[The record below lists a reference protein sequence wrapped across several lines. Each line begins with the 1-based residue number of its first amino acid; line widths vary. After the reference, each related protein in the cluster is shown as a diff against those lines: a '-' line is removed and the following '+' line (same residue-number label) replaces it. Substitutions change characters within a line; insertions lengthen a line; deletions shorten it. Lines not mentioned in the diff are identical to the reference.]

1 MTKQKKVREAGRA
14 AQVERL
20 EALYSQREV
29 LMEEMRSIDDAVQAR
44 EEGQRTLS
52 DEERGRMEQLEREV
66 DTIDH
71 RVRMF
76 NLESE
81 SDRPG
86 ADRGVELVR
95 MVREAVDSRR
105 VLEIQL
111 DQPVQRSA
119 GTQNLASVDPLIPVK
134 IQDIIEPLEQGL
146 IYNRVGIRLQ
156 TGLAGN
162 YVWPVVGSVEASLVG
177 EAVELDD
184 EKIDITKITPVLQR
198 IGITVPVT
206 SQSITQSEGR
216 ILDIVNQQL
225 PLSMTRVINRAMFCP
240 EDYATNFK
248 GPLQSATTK
257 VTFAGAVPTYAELL
271 QMKGA
276 VLKTGVTPNGT
287 MAYVM
292 DEYMRATLEA
302 TPRDKGSGLMVIEN
316 DRIAGIPVFCT
327 NYLNLDKSGAP
338 VAADHVAFGCW
349 GYEMLGQ
356 FGVFR
361 LVVDPYSRAKEDIVQ
376 FTLNADWSM
385 VQLRPEAFALGTV
398 TKA

>member
-1 MTKQKKVREAGRA
+1 MTKKKKVREAGRA

-184 EKIDITKITPVLQR
+184 EKYVIVKQSDIL
-198 IGITVPVT
+198 
-206 SQSITQSEGR
+206 
-216 ILDIVNQQL
+216 
-225 PLSMTRVINRAMFCP
+225 
-240 EDYATNFK
+240 
-248 GPLQSATTK
+248 
-257 VTFAGAVPTYAELL
+257 AVVE
-271 QMKGA
+271 K
-276 VLKTGVTPNGT
+276 
-287 MAYVM
+287 
-292 DEYMRATLEA
+292 
-302 TPRDKGSGLMVIEN
+302 
-316 DRIAGIPVFCT
+316 
-327 NYLNLDKSGAP
+327 
-338 VAADHVAFGCW
+338 
-349 GYEMLGQ
+349 
-356 FGVFR
+356 
-361 LVVDPYSRAKEDIVQ
+361 
-376 FTLNADWSM
+376 
-385 VQLRPEAFALGTV
+385 
-398 TKA
+398 

>member
-1 MTKQKKVREAGRA
+1 MTKQKKVRESGRP
-14 AQVERL
+14 AQAERI
-20 EALYSQREV
+20 EALYTQRETLV
-29 LMEEMRSIDDAVQAR
+29 EEMHSIDDAVNAR
-44 EEGQRTLS
+44 EEGQRTLT
-52 DEERGRMEQLEREV
+52 DEELGRMKHLERAV

-71 RVRMF
+71 RIRML

-81 SDRPG
+81 SGIPG

-95 MVREAVDSRR
+95 MVREAVDNRR
-105 VLEIQL
+105 VLELQL

-146 IYNRVGIRLQ
+146 IYSRVGIRLQ

-206 SQSITQSEGR
+206 SQSITQSDGR

-248 GPLQSATTK
+248 GPLNSATTK

-276 VLKTGVTPNGT
+276 VLKNGVTPNGT

-292 DEYMRATLEA
+292 DEYMKATLEA

-327 NYLNLDKSGAP
+327 NYLNLDKTGAA
-338 VAADHVAFGCW
+338 VNADHVAFGCW

-356 FGVFR
+356 FGGFR

-398 TKA
+398 TTA

>member
-1 MTKQKKVREAGRA
+1 MTKQKKVRESGRP
-14 AQVERL
+14 AQAERI
-20 EALYSQREV
+20 EALYTQRETLV
-29 LMEEMRSIDDAVQAR
+29 EEMHSIDDAVNAR
-44 EEGQRTLS
+44 EEGQRTLT
-52 DEERGRMEQLEREV
+52 DEERGRMEQLERAV

-71 RVRMF
+71 RIRML

-81 SDRPG
+81 SGIPG

-95 MVREAVDSRR
+95 MVREAVDNRR
-105 VLEIQL
+105 VLELQL

-146 IYNRVGIRLQ
+146 IYSRVGIRLQ

-240 EDYATNFK
+240 EDYATNFR
-248 GPLQSATTK
+248 GPLNSASTK

-276 VLKTGVTPNGT
+276 VLKKGVTPNGT

-292 DEYMRATLEA
+292 DEYMKATLEA

-327 NYLNLDKSGAP
+327 NYLNLDKTGAA
-338 VAADHVAFGCW
+338 VEADHVAFGCW

-356 FGVFR
+356 FGDFR

-398 TKA
+398 TTA

>member
-1 MTKQKKVREAGRA
+1 MPEIRREREAGRQA
-14 AQVERL
+14 VSERL
-20 EALYSQREV
+20 EALYTQREELV
-29 LMEEMRSIDDAVQAR
+29 EEMRSIDDAVQAR
-44 EEGQRTLS
+44 EEGQRTLT
-52 DEERGRMEQLEREV
+52 DEERSRMEQLEREV
-66 DTIDH
+66 DTLDH
-71 RVRMF
+71 RIRIVERSV
-76 NLESE
+76 NGPDDTV
-81 SDRPG
+81 DRS
-86 ADRGVELVR
+86 AALVR
-95 MVREAVDSRR
+95 LVREAVTNRR
-105 VLEIQL
+105 VLELPL
-111 DQPVQRSA
+111 DRPVERSA
-119 GTQNLASVDPLIPVK
+119 GTQNLASVEPLIPVR

-146 IYNRVGIRLQ
+146 IYSRVGVRLQ

-206 SQSITQSEGR
+206 SQSITQSDGR

-248 GPLQSATTK
+248 GPLGGATTK

-271 QMKGA
+271 QMKGS

-292 DEYMRATLEA
+292 DEYMKATLEA
-302 TPRDKGSGLMVIEN
+302 TPRDAGSGLMVIEN

-327 NYLNLDKSGAP
+327 NYINLDKAGAA
-338 VAADHVAFGCW
+338 VDADHVAFGCW

-356 FGVFR
+356 FGNFR

-398 TKA
+398 TTA

>member
-1 MTKQKKVREAGRA
+1 MTKQKKVRESGRP
-14 AQVERL
+14 AQAERI
-20 EALYSQREV
+20 EALYTQRETLV
-29 LMEEMRSIDDAVQAR
+29 EEMHSIDDAVNAR
-44 EEGQRTLS
+44 EEGQRTLT
-52 DEERGRMEQLEREV
+52 DEERGRMEQLERAV

-71 RVRMF
+71 RIRML

-81 SDRPG
+81 SGIPG

-95 MVREAVDSRR
+95 MVREAVDNRR
-105 VLEIQL
+105 VLELQL

-146 IYNRVGIRLQ
+146 IYSRVGIRLQ

-248 GPLQSATTK
+248 GPLNSASTK

-276 VLKTGVTPNGT
+276 VLKKGVTPNGT

-292 DEYMRATLEA
+292 DEYMKATLEA

-327 NYLNLDKSGAP
+327 NYLNLDKTGAA

-356 FGVFR
+356 FGGFR

-398 TKA
+398 TTA